1 MTVLDLQRDLVWAT
15 RGRSWGFRFLL
26 DAGMADPL
34 LVYEEAFRDL
44 QDQPTGVRRVA
55 GRVALRFPDPLGR
68 RDAASRVIPHDFVV
82 LGAPAERI
90 TTVDDGL
97 HEVWPLLERAYA
109 RVWDIEGQPSLGD
122 LR

>member
-1 MTVLDLQRDLVWAT
+1 MTDLDVRKDLVWAT
-15 RGRSWGFRFLL
+15 RGRSWGFCFLL

-34 LVYEEAFRDL
+34 LVYEEAFRQL
-44 QDQPTGVRRVA
+44 QDQPTGWCRTA

-82 LGAPAERI
+82 LGASAEQV
-90 TTVDDGL
+90 TTVEDGL
-97 HEVWPLLERAYA
+97 REVWPLVEAAYA
-109 RVWDIEGQPSLGD
+109 RVWDADGPPAVED